1 MINRSPFR
9 DLHSAMIPSHPTAMH
24 IERLRL
30 RWGEMDA
37 MKHLNNVSYFR
48 YFEQARI
55 SWFEALGFDAA
66 GDVEGPVLGSISCR
80 FVKPALYPCDV
91 VVALW
96 PTRIGNS
103 SFTMGQQM
111 YRDGGDGDV
120 YAAGDATM
128 VWIDIETGR
137 PRPLPASMRAV
148 LQAAMDGSASTT

>member
-1 MINRSPFR
+1 
-9 DLHSAMIPSHPTAMH
+9 MH

-37 MKHLNNVSYFR
+37 MRHLNNVSYFR

-66 GDVEGPVLGSISCR
+66 GDVAGGPVLGSIHCR
-80 FVKPALYPCDV
+80 FIKPALYPCDV
-91 VVALW
+91 RVALW

-111 YRDGGDGDV
+111 CRDGGDGEV

-128 VWIDIETGR
+128 VWIDIATGR
-137 PRPLPASMRAV
+137 PRPLPASMRAR
-148 LQAAMDGSASTT
+148 LQAAMDDSASTT

>member
-1 MINRSPFR
+1 MINRSPIR
-9 DLHSAMIPSHPTAMH
+9 DPHSAMIPSHPTAMH

-37 MKHLNNVSYFR
+37 MRHLNNVSYFR

-55 SWFEALGFDAA
+55 SWFEALGLDPA
-66 GDVEGPVLGSISCR
+66 GSVEGTVLGSISCR
-80 FVKPALYPCDV
+80 FIKPALYPCDV

-111 YRDGGDGDV
+111 YRDGGDGEV

-128 VWIDIETGR
+128 VWIDIATGR
-137 PRPLPASMRAV
+137 PRPLPESMRV
-148 LQAAMDGSASTT
+148 LLQAGMDASASTT